1 MRHAWGPALALT
13 MLATLPACVSARLGG
28 SAPARPVAAVPAAPG
43 QTAVFNEPVLL
54 EPAPAAPAGAV
65 VAEPLPPLTGTGAP
79 PPGDPNALPAA
90 GPVIADIPPPAA
102 PAPQVAAIA
111 PPPAVPSGPSRSSVL
126 GGWTAREATGSTCR
140 VTLSSSPALDLYRAS
155 ATNCQNRDLAR
166 VSAWDFRDG
175 EVYLYQPGGAVAAR
189 LRAGGGSL
197 EGALTKSGAPLTLAR

>member
-1 MRHAWGPALALT
+1 VRHAWKTATALILVA
-13 MLATLPACVSARLGG
+13 ALPACVSARLGG
-28 SAPARPVAAVPAAPG
+28 SPPPRAMASVPG
-43 QTAVFNEPVLL
+43 TVFNEPVPL
-54 EPAPAAPAGAV
+54 EPAPPAPAGAV
-65 VAEPLPPLTGTGAP
+65 TSEPLPPPPGTQIVAVDPSLPPAGGPIIADVPGTPAP
-79 PPGDPNALPAA
+79 PPQVAA
-90 GPVIADIPPPAA
+90 VSPPAA
-102 PAPQVAAIA
+102 PA
-111 PPPAVPSGPSRSSVL
+111 GPSRSSVL

-189 LRAGGGSL
+189 LRSGGGSL

>member
-1 MRHAWGPALALT
+1 MPALALT
-13 MLATLPACVSARLGG
+13 LLAVLPACVSARFGG
-28 SAPARPVAAVPAAPG
+28 GAPSRPVIAAPAPG
-43 QTAVFNEPVLL
+43 ASPVFNEPVPL

-65 VAEPLPPLTGTGAP
+65 MAEPLPPLPGTGPAP
-79 PPGDPNALPAA
+79 ATADLGVPPAG
-90 GPVIADIPPPAA
+90 GPVIADIPPPAPAA
-102 PAPQVAAIA
+102 PSPQVAAVT
-111 PPPAVPSGPSRSSVL
+111 PAPSGPSRSSVL

-155 ATNCQNRDLAR
+155 AANCQNRDLAR

-189 LRAGGGSL
+189 LRSGGGSL